1 MSKKNKKNNNVMY
14 KNQFEN
20 YMKLD
25 NQNSEFSSY
34 NKRYIKPQDQIEF
47 EKASY
52 DFSVNNKNGH
62 IIDKILQTES
72 TQYNTS
78 LDELNRLAQGTQ
90 NDVNKIIKINSLIQ
104 YYANKDDLVNI
115 VLKSIRRNTNVK
127 YDINYPED
135 LDLTKKK
142 NIKVKEQIENTLNK
156 FFDNISIKE
165 QIRKESVNTYTDGT
179 YITYL
184 RNNKNKVFNIITY
197 PLGLVQ
203 VSDFT
208 LDGEPL
214 CYIDMD
220 KLKSMLNKTRSKYRN
235 IKSDF
240 IKIPENIEEEIKNNY
255 PPEVY
260 KAYKDNCK
268 MAFLDPKR
276 TGVHRTN
283 SKDGLYGVSSIFTA
297 LPSLL
302 MLDTIDKTDRN
313 LILMKSKAIF
323 YQKLRKELMGKEY
336 TKTKNFAELKFAQDE
351 FTKAMAMDTVIY
363 SSPAYVEDVS
373 VVQATTELTE
383 PETKTSYRNKIM
395 NSLGI
400 SFLANDSSTSFNSVD
415 IAFRELLREIN
426 MIVEQFETTLNKYI
440 KVVCLENDIPI
451 NFIPTIKIDK
461 TEHLDQET
469 LLKLIDVLYSKLGVS
484 YETVFNML
492 GMDYNTEKS
501 RREKENKEKADE
513 EIFIPH
519 GNSYT
524 SNSNDLLKNKNSKT
538 EENQNN
544 DKNKQVEDKN
554 RYDKKV

>member
-1 MSKKNKKNNNVMY
+1 MSKKNKKSNNVMY

-52 DFSVNNKNGH
+52 DFSVNSKNGH

-142 NIKVKEQIENTLNK
+142 NIKIKEQIENILDK

-544 DKNKQVEDKN
+544 DKNKQVKDKN

>member
-1 MSKKNKKNNNVMY
+1 MT
-14 KNQFEN
+14 
-20 YMKLD
+20 LD

-47 EKASY
+47 ETASY
-52 DFSVNNKNGH
+52 DFSVNSKNGH

-142 NIKVKEQIENTLNK
+142 NIKIKEQIENILDK

-220 KLKSMLNKTRSKYRN
+220 KLKSMLNKTKKQLSSRS
-235 IKSDF
+235 
-240 IKIPENIEEEIKNNY
+240 
-255 PPEVY
+255 
-260 KAYKDNCK
+260 
-268 MAFLDPKR
+268 L
-276 TGVHRTN
+276 
-283 SKDGLYGVSSIFTA
+283 
-297 LPSLL
+297 
-302 MLDTIDKTDRN
+302 
-313 LILMKSKAIF
+313 
-323 YQKLRKELMGKEY
+323 
-336 TKTKNFAELKFAQDE
+336 
-351 FTKAMAMDTVIY
+351 
-363 SSPAYVEDVS
+363 
-373 VVQATTELTE
+373 
-383 PETKTSYRNKIM
+383 
-395 NSLGI
+395 
-400 SFLANDSSTSFNSVD
+400 
-415 IAFRELLREIN
+415 
-426 MIVEQFETTLNKYI
+426 
-440 KVVCLENDIPI
+440 
-451 NFIPTIKIDK
+451 
-461 TEHLDQET
+461 
-469 LLKLIDVLYSKLGVS
+469 
-484 YETVFNML
+484 
-492 GMDYNTEKS
+492 
-501 RREKENKEKADE
+501 
-513 EIFIPH
+513 
-519 GNSYT
+519 
-524 SNSNDLLKNKNSKT
+524 
-538 EENQNN
+538 
-544 DKNKQVEDKN
+544 
-554 RYDKKV
+554 